1 MGEVSSA
8 WVPGEAEREPDD
20 APGLTATALRMMDES
35 VMVWHRDPAYGAKL
49 AADASAIFGGGVLL
63 ALQDMQIAGTLPP
76 PGTPAWDEFVDQ
88 AETGDAVLVVSVVV
102 RDREVATARP
112 APRVE
117 TNEEFHAR
125 LDRMVA
131 EAEARKAPGGLRASR
146 PEPAMPPSPPPK
158 QAGELDEPGALSESL
173 RKMGLL

>member
-35 VMVWHRDPAYGAKL
+35 VMAWHRDPAHGAKL

-63 ALQDMQIAGTLPP
+63 ALQDMQIAGTLPA

-88 AETGDAVLVVSVVV
+88 AEAGDAVVVVSVVV
-102 RDREVATARP
+102 RDREVATARS
-112 APRVE
+112 APRAE
-117 TNEEFHAR
+117 TDAEFRAR
-125 LDRMVA
+125 LSRMVA
-131 EAEARKAPGGLRASR
+131 ASEGR
-146 PEPAMPPSPPPK
+146 QA
-158 QAGELDEPGALSESL
+158 AGELREQPRPPEPPPPPAPKRDEDLSEPGALSESL
-173 RKMGLL
+173 RKMGLM